1 MAQKTNCVYCI
12 QNEEQWRML
21 NKEKK
26 CSAKRVDKSLSSVS
40 LTKEKVQEGGRAIGS
55 GSR

>member
-1 MAQKTNCVYCI
+1 
-12 QNEEQWRML
+12 ML

-40 LTKEKVQEGGRAIGS
+40 LTKEKIQKGGSAIGL

>member
-1 MAQKTNCVYCI
+1 
-12 QNEEQWRML
+12 ML
-21 NKEKK
+21 NKGQK

-40 LTKEKVQEGGRAIGS
+40 LTKEKVQEGGRAIGL

>member
-1 MAQKTNCVYCI
+1 
-12 QNEEQWRML
+12 ML

-40 LTKEKVQEGGRAIGS
+40 LTKEKGRKGGGEL
-55 GSR
+55 